1 MPFNAI
7 LSPVDTLETQIGRT
21 GRPLGKANLSDDVK
35 IGILAQKKLQQVSQ
49 LRIAQDFGVAR
60 KTVNQLTEENLSPE
74 GKRKLISFV
83 DELAKARDKVI
94 TRINEKLDNDS
105 FKDGVYPNLLQAINT
120 NYRLETNQSTQ
131 NIAVSNHA
139 QILHNWIATN
149 QPNPTEI
156 EQAIEATSDNN
167 GYSVQE
173 LRDCLAALEQNQNT
187 PIVES

>member
-1 MPFNAI
+1 
-7 LSPVDTLETQIGRT
+7 VDTLETQIGRT

-35 IGILAQKKLQQVSQ
+35 IGILTQKKLQQVSQ
-49 LRIAQDFGVAR
+49 QRIAQDFGVAR
-60 KTVNQLTEENLSPE
+60 KTVNQLTEDNLSPE

-94 TRINEKLDNDS
+94 TRINEKLDKDS

-139 QILHNWIATN
+139 QILHNWISTN
-149 QPNPTEI
+149 QPNTQEI

-167 GYSVQE
+167 GYSAQE
-173 LRDCLAALEQNQNT
+173 LRDCLANIAQQTSE
-187 PIVES
+187 